1 MKIRY
6 RVTVD
11 RRGDEW
17 HAVCPALRSH
27 GAFIGGETR
36 EEALT
41 HIENAILMILSEMK
55 SAGVSPPPDQQVAGS
70 IQLTIEVDNV
80 DG

>member
-6 RVTVD
+6 HVTVD
-11 RRGDEW
+11 RQGDDW

-27 GAFIGGETR
+27 GAFVGGETR

-41 HIENAILMILSEMK
+41 HIENAILMILSEMN